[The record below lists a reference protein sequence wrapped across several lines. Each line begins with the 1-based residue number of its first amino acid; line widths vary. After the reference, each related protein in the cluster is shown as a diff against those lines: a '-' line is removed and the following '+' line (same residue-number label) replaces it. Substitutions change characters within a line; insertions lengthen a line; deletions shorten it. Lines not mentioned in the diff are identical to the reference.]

1 MKKAKTTK
9 RTIAVIC
16 LLSVLCMMFAGCSGN
31 QSENKEI
38 TYSTDK
44 VEFPVKEE
52 ITLKIWTANVNNA
65 VSNYAEMG
73 CYQKMQ
79 EDTGIKLEFI
89 HPTAGQVAE
98 QFNIMIASQEYPDII
113 ERFGASYNGGYAKGY
128 KDGVI
133 YDLNDLVDKFA
144 PNLKGIFDKYPQVRM
159 AASSDD
165 GNIYEIPFIRGGG
178 NLKTNR
184 GLVLRK
190 DYLEKF
196 GLAVPETMDEWYNVL
211 KTFKENGIEY
221 PFTATSSLFQKE
233 YFIGAF
239 NINFGYFVEDGEVKY
254 GQYDPR
260 YKDYISMMAKWYKEG
275 LLDSEITINNDSKAM
290 DSKVINSGAGA
301 FATTLGGGIGGY
313 LTEFE
318 KTNDG
323 RDLIAAPYPVLNKG
337 DTAYI
342 IQRDDTV
349 ISGSGSSITTGSKHP
364 EYAMAFLDY
373 AFSQKGHMLI
383 NFGVENESYTLENGY
398 PKFTDYVVKN
408 PDGKSMAKAGSEF
421 ARSFTWGTFLQ
432 DSRYGEQFYSR
443 PQQQE
448 ALKQWTKTVDVA
460 AEKATVVRGKLSPQ
474 ETAEI
479 ASMENEI
486 KTYTSEMYSKW
497 ITGQRDVEKDFP
509 EYIKTLESLGIKQ
522 CLEVYQTAHDR
533 YLERYPEMKN
543 AIEIELS
550 SELYE

>member
-1 MKKAKTTK
+1 MKTNKKMM
-9 RTIAVIC
+9 
-16 LLSVLCMMFAGCSGN
+16 SVLCLVTVICMLFAGCSNNQQGN
-31 QSENKEI
+31 KGAN
-38 TYSTDK
+38 YSTDQ
-44 VEFPVKEE
+44 VTFPVTED

-65 VSNYAEMG
+65 VANYQDMG
-73 CYQKMQ
+73 CYKEMVK
-79 EDTGIKLEFI
+79 DTGIKLEFI

-98 QFNIMIASQEYPDII
+98 QFNIMIASKEYPDII

-144 PNLKGIFDKYPQVRM
+144 PNLKGIFDKYPQLRM

-165 GNIYEIPFIRGGG
+165 GNIYEIPFIRGGS

-196 GLAVPETMDEWYNVL
+196 GLSVPETMDEWYQVL
-211 KTFKENGIEY
+211 TTFKQNGIEY
-221 PFTATSSLFQKE
+221 PFTTTSSLFQKE

-239 NINFGYFVEDGEVKY
+239 NINFGYFVEDGAVKY

-260 YKDYISMMAKWYKEG
+260 YKDYIAMMAKWYQEG

-337 DTAYI
+337 AVAYI

-349 ISGSGSSITTGSKHP
+349 ISGSGSSITTGSKYP

-373 AFSQKGHMLI
+373 AFSQKGHMLM
-383 NFGVENESYTLENGY
+383 NFGVENESYALKDGY
-398 PKFTDYVVKN
+398 PEFTDYIVKN
-408 PDGKSMAKAGSEF
+408 SEGKSMAKAGSEF

-448 ALKQWTKTVDVA
+448 ALKQWTKTVSEA
-460 AEKATVVRGKLSPQ
+460 AERATVVRGKLTPE

-497 ITGQRDVEKDFP
+497 ITGQRDVEADFP
-509 EYIKTLESLGIKQ
+509 EYLKQLENLGIKR

-533 YLERYPEMKN
+533 YLAKYPEMAK